1 MWVSKQADRKEAS
14 CVFYTRGASQVD
26 AAVCEASD
34 TQTDQNFPI
43 LLRLL
48 AVRVDISNMNKNT
61 TVNK

>member
-1 MWVSKQADRKEAS
+1 M
-14 CVFYTRGASQVD
+14 FYTRGASQVD